1 MLERHIR
8 DFVRVTLAIQ
18 RQSGVSM
25 DAAKQEAL
33 HVLGGSMPTEADFNG
48 ALLSSTSKRRV
59 GRPRQVGGIAQ
70 GRAVAAL
77 AVYFRTIGAK
87 SEQSIE
93 LAKRWLNI
101 SISRK
106 VAFTA
111 VARYLKECSPVNYK
125 HNAWAVYQKM
135 RGGTTLPLPECIVP
149 AERKKRRTKS
159 ELG

>member
-1 MLERHIR
+1 
-8 DFVRVTLAIQ
+8 
-18 RQSGVSM
+18 M

-33 HVLGGSMPTEADFNG
+33 RVLGGSMPTQADFNG
-48 ALLSSTSKRRV
+48 ALISSASNRRV
-59 GRPRQVGGIAQ
+59 GRPRQVGGITK
-70 GRAVAAL
+70 GRAVATL

-87 SEQSIE
+87 SEQSID

-125 HNAWAVYQKM
+125 YNAWAVYQKM
-135 RGGTTLPLPECIVP
+135 RGGTTLPLPESIAP
-149 AERKKRRTKS
+149 AERKKRKPN
-159 ELG
+159 LN